1 MAYTLADFVKLN
13 PIYQKR
19 YDPNTSTSY
28 VKNTKTGKEVSFG
41 VGQGQQYGIGALQNG
56 SQIIEDPNKLISSLS
71 QPQYQSPYSEK
82 ITGTLSAISN
92 RPAFSYD
99 PSNDTGLQAAQNAA
113 TDAVSRAAARRGML
127 YSDSNKSQMG
137 QAAMA
142 LVPQFEQAAYNRY
155 RQEGDD
161 LFNQLGYL
169 SNLENQSYGQYRDTI
184 GDERY
189 DKEFDYQIGRDR
201 VADERAELA
210 TQLQRISTLGYVDER
225 ASSVLGMPVGTISPE
240 ERQAA
245 ADRAL
250 QLQMSREG
258 NAAAMAR
265 LNASNAADLQRLKMS
280 NEADT
285 INQMRSHE
293 FDMARLKES
302 NKADMEKF
310 ELSRTPTDYDY
321 KQMALQL
328 AMEDMRWQAAT
339 AAEKQGIVSEYLGM
353 LQGNKYSDEE
363 LMELLK

>member
-1 MAYTLADFVKLN
+1 
-13 PIYQKR
+13 
-19 YDPNTSTSY
+19 
-28 VKNTKTGKEVSFG
+28 
-41 VGQGQQYGIGALQNG
+41 
-56 SQIIEDPNKLISSLS
+56 
-71 QPQYQSPYSEK
+71 
-82 ITGTLSAISN
+82 
-92 RPAFSYD
+92 
-99 PSNDTGLQAAQNAA
+99 
-113 TDAVSRAAARRGML
+113 ML

-155 RQEGDD
+155 QQEGDD

-328 AMEDMRWQAAT
+328 AMEDIRWQAAT
-339 AAEKQGIVSEYLGM
+339 AADKQGIVSEYLGM